1 MVDFRKLVT
10 VPATKVTRREEFPEF
25 AKRGRGVP
33 ELSAWLNAKT
43 MSVYWCGGSFR
54 DRNEEAFRHFE
65 TTLDR
70 ALGDDRGAKR
80 DLGGA

>member
-43 MSVYWCGGSFR
+43 IRGTNITACRCLRSTRAATYARASYCSDFR
-54 DRNEEAFRHFE
+54 EVVR
-65 TTLDR
+65 
-70 ALGDDRGAKR
+70 
-80 DLGGA
+80 